1 MFISDMLN
9 FIRKINIY
17 DLIIFSLLLLS
28 LFGTHTFGFEKTIPQ
43 ILIAILATSL
53 LDLIIKFLLFK
64 KFLIPKS
71 GIITGLF
78 IGTILE
84 AGIPYFILLVAA
96 IIAILSKHFIKY
108 KRFSNNIFNPAMLSL
123 LFTSYFFNV
132 SLGWWLVVEP
142 ISLFILG
149 SLVIFNFKRYD
160 LFFSFI
166 ATYFLLFSIFTLGN
180 INFIFNE
187 LKNWVIYFF
196 AFFMLTE
203 PKTSPTTTNGR
214 ILYGTL
220 VAILILLIRFFSP
233 LPQFAL
239 PLGLIIGN
247 LLVPI
252 INLKIS

>member
-1 MFISDMLN
+1 M
-9 FIRKINIY
+9 
-17 DLIIFSLLLLS
+17 IFSLLLLS
-28 LFGTHTFGFEKTIPQ
+28 LFGIHTFGFGKTIPQ

-53 LDLIIKFLLFK
+53 LDLIIKFFLYK
-64 KFLIPKS
+64 KFLIPKT
-71 GIITGLF
+71 GIITGFF

-84 AGIPYFILLVAA
+84 AGIPYFIPLVAA
-96 IIAILSKHFIKY
+96 IIAILSKHFIRY
-108 KRFSNNIFNPAMLSL
+108 KRFGNNIFNPAMFSL

-149 SLVIFNFKRYD
+149 FLIIFNFKRYD

-166 ATYFLLFSIFTLGN
+166 ATYFLLFSIFTFGN

-203 PKTSPTTTNGR
+203 PKTSPITINGR
-214 ILYGTL
+214 IFYGAL
-220 VAILILLIRFFSP
+220 VALLILLIRFLSP
-233 LPQFAL
+233 TPQFAL
-239 PLGLIIGN
+239 PLGLLIGN
-247 LLVPI
+247 FFVPI
-252 INLKIS
+252 INLKIH